1 MADRTL
7 YNFIRGSTK
16 DKLLKMS
23 LTYCKHGHTM
33 LSHPKCFIEEEQENI
48 GFLDIETTALDANF
62 GHMVTW
68 CILGSATG
76 KIVGDGIKRDEIFS
90 GDSDMRITESLV
102 AEMQKYSRLV
112 TWYGARFDI
121 PFIRTR
127 ALFWNIDFPK
137 YKQLVH
143 TDAYDIAKRKLKLH
157 SNRLESVCEFLKIP
171 AKGHRLTPSLLRDS
185 RIGKE
190 YALKDIM
197 EHNKED
203 VISLRD
209 VWGRLNEFTHLNK
222 TSI

>member
-7 YNFIRGSTK
+7 YNFIRQTSR
-16 DKLLKMS
+16 DQLLKMS
-23 LTYCKHGHTM
+23 LQYCQHGHTM
-33 LSHPKCFIEEEQENI
+33 LSHPKCFIEQEQEKI
-48 GFLDIETTALDANF
+48 GFLDIETTGLDANF

-68 CILGSATG
+68 CILDSSTDN
-76 KIVGDGIKRDEIFS
+76 ILSDRITRDEIFS
-90 GDSDMRITESLV
+90 GDSDKRITASLID
-102 AEMQKYSRLV
+102 EMKKYSRLV

-127 ALFWNIDFPK
+127 SLYWKIDFPK

-157 SNRLESVCEFLKIP
+157 SNRLETVCQFLDIP
-171 AKGHRLTPSLLRDS
+171 AKGHRLTPKLLCDS
-185 RIGKE
+185 RIGKK
-190 YALKDIM
+190 YALDDIM
-197 EHNKED
+197 AHNEED

-209 VWGRLNEFTHLNK
+209 VWFRLNEFTHLNK